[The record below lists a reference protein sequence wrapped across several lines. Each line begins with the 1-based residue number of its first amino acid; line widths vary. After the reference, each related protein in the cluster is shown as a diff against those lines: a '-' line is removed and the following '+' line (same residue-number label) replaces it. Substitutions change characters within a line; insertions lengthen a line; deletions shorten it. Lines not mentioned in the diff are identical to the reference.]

1 MYFCLSDALHGL
13 SAQVTSSQDQNTDFD
28 PLAPRLSRYAVGMGP
43 EIAAAAVQALADL
56 LTEME
61 RRGKLLATLPGSPR
75 PPRGASRTNPHSGYT
90 H

>member
-1 MYFCLSDALHGL
+1 
-13 SAQVTSSQDQNTDFD
+13 
-28 PLAPRLSRYAVGMGP
+28 MGP

-75 PPRGASRTNPHSGYT
+75 PPRGASLTNAGSGCT
-90 H
+90 R